1 MIRDADQRRGTPSP
15 AQVAG
20 AAGDF
25 ADHTSAV
32 LAACREL
39 TQMPGPALDPTD
51 LMNPGK
57 VA

>member
-20 AAGDF
+20 AAGDL

-32 LAACREL
+32 LAAGREL

-51 LMNPGK
+51 LMNPG
-57 VA
+57 